1 MTLNTCNKC
10 SIDWKKFLQLSRTQA
25 IPFRKYFRSQS
36 KMDVMRDDSGWFM
49 ISFKVIKNLW
59 NKECSP
65 HKLVGSKQEKHDAL
79 SILDKLEHKLNMK
92 CNNFKQY
99 YMSQKLILIHWF
111 LNLTQNHCLEE
122 MHEQEYTF
130 DIQNAKNLACPFCI
144 SRLQNFQ
151 NTEHFPITE
160 NQFHTRELIMTD
172 FDFEKYAT
180 NHRLCSSPFKS
191 NICICTVNSHNLQ
204 KSKCLLI

>member
-36 KMDVMRDDSGWFM
+36 KMDVMRDDSGMSGWFM

-122 MHEQEYTF
+122 VHEQEYTF

-144 SRLQNFQ
+144 SRLQ
-151 NTEHFPITE
+151 FP
-160 NQFHTRELIMTD
+160 
-172 FDFEKYAT
+172 KYRT
-180 NHRLCSSPFKS
+180 F
-191 NICICTVNSHNLQ
+191 SHNRKPISYKRANNDRFWLWEICY
-204 KSKCLLI
+204 KPSSLFKPI